1 MSENIENSNN
11 AEELGKK
18 ENNPISVRIDAT
30 YKEMFE
36 ELVKGKDISKKA
48 LLESMILNYVESDQ
62 SKKRNSNIDFSHE
75 IALISGSINEILS
88 TFKSMAAKAQDTL
101 GSHKDFYDQQLQ
113 NLNIKIQTL
122 ENKNSQLE
130 ERNKLLE
137 AANNGYNLEKEKL
150 EKVIDETEA
159 KIKLDER
166 ENRNLNSKI
175 TELLEQINILRRIER
190 ENAILRSENQELTN
204 EINKLKSSLEE
215 KFLENE
221 SLRRKLDVVNSEISE
236 MMNKETEAIADIE
249 LRLKKEV
256 EIEKKSVILQMQIQ
270 YNDLQAENIK
280 NLGVINQKSEEIN
293 ALKRNIEIM
302 EKDIEN
308 LQSIIKSKKY

>member
-11 AEELGKK
+11 SEALDKK
-18 ENNPISVRIDAT
+18 ENNPISVRIDAA

-36 ELVKGKDISKKA
+36 ELVKGKDTSKKA

-62 SKKRNSNIDFSHE
+62 NKKRNSNIDFSYE
-75 IALISGSINEILS
+75 IALISGSINEILN
-88 TFKSMAAKAQDTL
+88 TFKSMAAKAQDTI

-113 NLNIKIQTL
+113 NLNVKVQAH
-122 ENKNSQLE
+122 ESKNSQLE

-150 EKVIDETEA
+150 EKLINETEA
-159 KIKLDER
+159 KIKSDEK
-166 ENRNLNSKI
+166 ENRNLNSKV
-175 TELLEQINILRRIER
+175 TELLEQINILRRVER
-190 ENAILRSENQELTN
+190 ENAILKSENQELTN
-204 EINKLKSSLEE
+204 EINKLKSSVEE

-221 SLRRKLDVVNSEISE
+221 SLRRKLDVVNSEICE
-236 MMNKETEAIADIE
+236 HRNKETEAIADME
-249 LRLKKEV
+249 LRLKKEI

-270 YNDLQAENIK
+270 YNDLQSENIK
-280 NLGVINQKSEEIN
+280 NLGIINQKSEEIN
-293 ALKRNIEIM
+293 TLKRNIEIM

-308 LQSIIKSKKY
+308 LQGIIKSKGC